1 MAQQTDHGGEI
12 WTTSPE
18 IFRFGRSGPLLFRP
32 GTLLFRVST
41 SAALAVARS
50 ARHSTVAERPH
61 RHRPHRL
68 LRVGGCARCAPTR
81 RGAPRAA
88 AGLESPHLARVGGEA
103 DRARRRASPR
113 TQVRCEGGRALA
125 PPSRRPLALQRLA
138 GRSPCRHRLES
149 KDVEPVARGTPP
161 PARRPLRW
169 ASGAMCS
176 LTSAPE
182 RRRIK
187 RGAPR
192 ARARSR
198 AWCSLVPRRARSWQ
212 LQAGRY
218 SARGVGDG
226 RCVSQGR
233 IA

>member
-1 MAQQTDHGGEI
+1 MVNKLAQQTDHGGEI

-88 AGLESPHLARVGGEA
+88 AGLESPLTPGSGCGRLPGQGGTRKPRGPKWGAGRWARAHTSE
-103 DRARRRASPR
+103 
-113 TQVRCEGGRALA
+113 
-125 PPSRRPLALQRLA
+125 PPSRSRSSAWL
-138 GRSPCRHRLES
+138 SPCRHRLES
-149 KDVEPVARGTPP
+149 TWNPWLGGHA
-161 PARRPLRW
+161 PA
-169 ASGAMCS
+169 
-176 LTSAPE
+176 
-182 RRRIK
+182 
-187 RGAPR
+187 
-192 ARARSR
+192 
-198 AWCSLVPRRARSWQ
+198 
-212 LQAGRY
+212 
-218 SARGVGDG
+218 
-226 RCVSQGR
+226 
-233 IA
+233 